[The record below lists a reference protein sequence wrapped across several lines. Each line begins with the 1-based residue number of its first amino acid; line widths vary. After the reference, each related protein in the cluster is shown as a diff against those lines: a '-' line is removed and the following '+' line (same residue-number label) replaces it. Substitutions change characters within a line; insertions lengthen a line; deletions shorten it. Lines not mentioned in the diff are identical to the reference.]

1 MDLNNFGLGD
11 LVRYT
16 DNLKDHT
23 NWQNLLNTFNSNL
36 TMYFMLAC
44 NRFKWEC
51 KGLNPEFRYSK
62 LIEYYLACKGQ
73 CFIDVETMSVMQGV
87 MIGDLDEFGEPT
99 KFEIFGYNGKG
110 RKIKSIN
117 EIIWIRNNNLCIPTL
132 YYILKYCNR
141 INKIETTMDL
151 NINAQKTP
159 FVIETD
165 PLINFSMK
173 NIFDDIE
180 KMSDVIMVDQSKS
193 LTDNVKILDLNVPYL
208 VDKLHDQKINE
219 ENELMRFLGVDTV
232 QEKNAHMIYAEIQNT
247 NEIVDNFTDIF
258 VSERKNAL
266 KNAEKFGI
274 DLKLSVLDINPEFGI
289 NKMGEGGVNNAR
301 NDNATQIN

>member
-1 MDLNNFGLGD
+1 
-11 LVRYT
+11 
-16 DNLKDHT
+16 
-23 NWQNLLNTFNSNL
+23 
-36 TMYFMLAC
+36 
-44 NRFKWEC
+44 
-51 KGLNPEFRYSK
+51 
-62 LIEYYLACKGQ
+62 
-73 CFIDVETMSVMQGV
+73 
-87 MIGDLDEFGEPT
+87 
-99 KFEIFGYNGKG
+99 
-110 RKIKSIN
+110 
-117 EIIWIRNNNLCIPTL
+117 
-132 YYILKYCNR
+132 
-141 INKIETTMDL
+141 MDL

-180 KMSDVIMVDQSKS
+180 KMSDVVMVDQSKS

-208 VDKLHDQKINE
+208 VDQLHDQKINE

-266 KNAEKFGI
+266 ENAKKFGI

-289 NKMGEGGVNNAR
+289 NKMGGEGVNNAR
-301 NDNATQIN
+301 NNNTTQIN

>member
-16 DNLKDHT
+16 DNLKDRT
-23 NWQNLLNTFNSNL
+23 NWQNLLNTFNTNL

-51 KGLNPEFRYSK
+51 NGLNPEFRYSK

-87 MIGDLDEFGEPT
+87 MIGDLDEFGDPT

-117 EIIWIRNNNLCIPTL
+117 ELIWIRNNNLCIPTL

-180 KMSDVIMVDQSKS
+180 KMSDVVMVDQSKS

-208 VDKLHDQKINE
+208 VDQLHDQKINE

-266 KNAEKFGI
+266 KNAKNFGI
-274 DLKLSVLDINPEFGI
+274 DLKLSVLDINPDFGV
-289 NKMGEGGVNNAR
+289 NKMGGVDSAG

>member
-16 DNLKDHT
+16 DNLKDRT
-23 NWQNLLNTFNSNL
+23 NWQSLLNTFNTNL

-51 KGLNPEFRYSK
+51 SGLNPEFRYSK

-73 CFIDVETMSVMQGV
+73 CFIDVESMSVMQGV
-87 MIGDLDEFGEPT
+87 MVGDLDEFGNPT

-117 EIIWIRNNNLCIPTL
+117 ELIWIRNNNLCIPTL

-173 NIFDDIE
+173 NIFDEIE
-180 KMSDVIMVDQSKS
+180 KMSDVVMVDQSKS
-193 LTDNVKILDLNVPYL
+193 LTDNVKILDLNAPYL
-208 VDKLHDQKINE
+208 VDQLHDQKINE

-258 VSERKNAL
+258 VSERKCAL

-289 NKMGEGGVNNAR
+289 DKMGGVNNAG
-301 NDNATQIN
+301 DNNVTQIN

>member
-16 DNLKDHT
+16 DNLKDRT
-23 NWQNLLNTFNSNL
+23 NWQNLLNTFNTNL

-51 KGLNPEFRYSK
+51 NGLNPEFRYSK

-87 MIGDLDEFGEPT
+87 MIGDLDEFGDPT
-99 KFEIFGYNGKG
+99 KFEIFGYNGKN
-110 RKIKSIN
+110 RKIKNIN
-117 EIIWIRNNNLCIPTL
+117 EVIWIRNNNLCIPTL

-173 NIFDDIE
+173 NIFDEIE
-180 KMSDVIMVDQSKS
+180 KMSDVVMVDQSKS

-208 VDKLHDQKINE
+208 VDQLHDQKINE

-258 VSERKNAL
+258 VSERKCAL

-274 DLKLSVLDINPEFGI
+274 DLKLSVLDINPEFGVD
-289 NKMGEGGVNNAR
+289 KMGGVNNAGD
-301 NDNATQIN
+301 DNATQIN

>member
-16 DNLKDHT
+16 DNLKDRT
-23 NWQNLLNTFNSNL
+23 NWRNLLNTFNTNL

-44 NRFKWEC
+44 NRFKWKC

-87 MIGDLDEFGEPT
+87 MIGDLDEFGDPT
-99 KFEIFGYNGKG
+99 KFEIFGYNGEG

-117 EIIWIRNNNLCIPTL
+117 EVIWIRNNNLCIPTL

-180 KMSDVIMVDQSKS
+180 KMSDVVMVDQSKS

-208 VDKLHDQKINE
+208 VDQLHDQKINE

-289 NKMGEGGVNNAR
+289 NKMGVGGVNNAG

>member
-16 DNLKDHT
+16 DNLKDRT
-23 NWQNLLNTFNSNL
+23 NWQNLLNTFNTNL

-51 KGLNPEFRYSK
+51 NGLNPEFRYSK

-87 MIGDLDEFGEPT
+87 MIGDLDEFGDPT

-110 RKIKSIN
+110 RKVKNIN
-117 EIIWIRNNNLCIPTL
+117 ELIWIRNNNLCIPTL

-180 KMSDVIMVDQSKS
+180 KMSDVVMVDQSKS

-208 VDKLHDQKINE
+208 VDQLHDQKINE

-266 KNAEKFGI
+266 KNAKKFGI
-274 DLKLSVLDINPEFGI
+274 DLKLSVLDINPDFGVD
-289 NKMGEGGVNNAR
+289 KMGGANNAG
-301 NDNATQIN
+301 NNITTQIN

>member
-16 DNLKDHT
+16 DNLKDRT
-23 NWQNLLNTFNSNL
+23 NWQNLLNTFNTNL

-51 KGLNPEFRYSK
+51 NGLNPEFRYSK

-87 MIGDLDEFGEPT
+87 MIGDLDEFGDPT
-99 KFEIFGYNGKG
+99 KFEIFGYNGKN
-110 RKIKSIN
+110 RKIKNIN
-117 EIIWIRNNNLCIPTL
+117 ELIWIRNNNLCIPTL

-173 NIFDDIE
+173 NIFDEIE
-180 KMSDVIMVDQSKS
+180 KMSDVVMVDQSKS

-208 VDKLHDQKINE
+208 VDQLHDQKINE

-258 VSERKNAL
+258 VSERKCAL

-274 DLKLSVLDINPEFGI
+274 DLKLSVLDINPEFGVD
-289 NKMGEGGVNNAR
+289 KMGGVNNAGD
-301 NDNATQIN
+301 DNATQIN